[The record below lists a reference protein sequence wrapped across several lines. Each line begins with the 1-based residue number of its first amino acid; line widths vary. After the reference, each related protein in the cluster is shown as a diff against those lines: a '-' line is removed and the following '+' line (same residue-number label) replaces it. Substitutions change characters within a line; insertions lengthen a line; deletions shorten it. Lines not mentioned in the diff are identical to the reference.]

1 MIMRPKFL
9 IAAVAITALMI
20 VIACNSSSD
29 NKEQSSGTP
38 DNSSSAKADTGTS
51 TANATNEKGGVGKFQ
66 HVELTHPLDQKM
78 IVAGKNVYDLKCASC
93 HKLTDEKLVGPGW
106 KDVTKR
112 RSPEWIMN
120 FVTNTEEMIEKDAV
134 AKNLYE
140 VCLVK
145 MPNQNLSD
153 DDARGV
159 LEFQR
164 KNDGEK

>member
-1 MIMRPKFL
+1 MRAKFL
-9 IAAVAITALMI
+9 IVTFVIALIT
-20 VIACNSSSD
+20 VVACNSSSD
-29 NKEQSSGTP
+29 NKTTS
-38 DNSSSAKADTGTS
+38 DNSPAKTDTSSSTS
-51 TANATNEKGGVGKFQ
+51 TASNDKAGVGKFQ
-66 HVELTHPLDQKM
+66 HVDLTHPLDQKM
-78 IVAGKNVYDLKCASC
+78 ITTGKSVYDLKCASC

-112 RSPEWIMN
+112 RAPEWIMN
-120 FVTNTEEMIEKDAV
+120 FVTNTEEMLQKDAV

-159 LEFQR
+159 LEFMR
-164 KNDGEK
+164 NNDGEK

>member
-1 MIMRPKFL
+1 MRPKFFMTA
-9 IAAVAITALMI
+9 IAIVAVMI

-29 NKEQSSGTP
+29 NKEQASGAA
-38 DNSSSAKADTGTS
+38 DNSSAAKPDTSSSTRGADER
-51 TANATNEKGGVGKFQ
+51 AGVGKFK
-66 HVELTHPLDQKM
+66 HVALTHPLDQKM
-78 IVAGKNVYDLKCASC
+78 VATGKKVYDVKCASC

-112 RSPEWIMN
+112 RTPEWIMN
-120 FVTNTEEMIEKDAV
+120 FVTNTEEMLEKNAV

-145 MPNQNLSD
+145 MPNQNLTD
-153 DDARGV
+153 GDARAI

-164 KNDGEK
+164 NNDGEK

>member
-1 MIMRPKFL
+1 MRPKFL
-9 IAAVAITALMI
+9 SAAMAITSLVI
-20 VIACNSSSD
+20 VIACQTPSD
-29 NKEQSSGTP
+29 NKTPSGSTTP
-38 DNSSSAKADTGTS
+38 NNSSATDTS
-51 TANATNEKGGVGKFQ
+51 TSAAKSNEKTGVGKFK
-66 HVELTHPLDQKM
+66 HVDLTHPLDQKM
-78 IVAGKNVYDLKCASC
+78 ITTGKNVYELKCASC

-112 RSPEWIMN
+112 RAPEWIMN

-153 DDARGV
+153 DDARAV

-164 KNDGEK
+164 NNDGEK

>member
-1 MIMRPKFL
+1 MRPKFL
-9 IAAVAITALMI
+9 IAAMALTASVV

-29 NKEQSSGTP
+29 KDKASATP
-38 DNSSSAKADTGTS
+38 DNSSAKADTTS
-51 TANATNEKGGVGKFQ
+51 SSGAGNEKTGVGKFQ

-78 IVAGKNVYDLKCASC
+78 VAAGKNVYDLKCASC

-112 RSPEWIMN
+112 RAPEWIMN
-120 FVTNTEEMIEKDAV
+120 FVTNTDEMLEKNAV

-153 DDARGV
+153 DDARAI

-164 KNDGEK
+164 NNDGEK

>member
-1 MIMRPKFL
+1 MRAKFL
-9 IAAVAITALMI
+9 IAAVSIASLTSI
-20 VIACNSSSD
+20 IACNSSSD
-29 NKEQSSGTP
+29 KKSPDSATP
-38 DNSSSAKADTGTS
+38 DNSSAKTDT
-51 TANATNEKGGVGKFQ
+51 TASGAGASDDKAGVGKFQ

-78 IVAGKNVYDLKCASC
+78 ITTGKNVYDLKCASC

-112 RSPEWIMN
+112 RAPEWIMN
-120 FVTNTEEMIEKDAV
+120 FVTNTEEMLQKDAV

-153 DDARGV
+153 DDARAV

-164 KNDGEK
+164 NNDGEK

>member
-1 MIMRPKFL
+1 MRPKFFF
-9 IAAVAITALMI
+9 AVIAITALI

-29 NKEQSSGTP
+29 NKATTP
-38 DNSSSAKADTGTS
+38 DNSSAKTDTAASVGSA
-51 TANATNEKGGVGKFQ
+51 NEKAGVGKFQ

-78 IVAGKNVYDLKCASC
+78 IATGKGVYDLKCASC

-112 RSPEWIMN
+112 RAPEWIMN
-120 FVTNTEEMIEKDAV
+120 FVTNTEEMLEKNAV

-153 DDARGV
+153 DDARAI

-164 KNDGEK
+164 NNDGEK

>member
-1 MIMRPKFL
+1 MRSQIL
-9 IAAVAITALMI
+9 ISVFITGTLMFA
-20 VIACNSSSD
+20 IACNSSSD
-29 NKEQSSGTP
+29 KKADQSS
-38 DNSSSAKADTGTS
+38 DNSAAKSDTSASASSSG
-51 TANATNEKGGVGKFQ
+51 NEKAGVGKFQ

-78 IVAGKNVYDLKCASC
+78 VTTGKNVYDLKCASC
-93 HKLTDEKLVGPGW
+93 HKLSDEKLVGPGW

-112 RSPEWIMN
+112 RTPEWIMN
-120 FVTNTEEMIEKDAV
+120 FVTNTEEMLEKNAV

-153 DDARGV
+153 DDARAV

-164 KNDGEK
+164 NNDGDK

>member
-1 MIMRPKFL
+1 MRSKFFL
-9 IAAVAITALMI
+9 PAIVIASLMAI
-20 VIACNSSSD
+20 IACNSSSD
-29 NKEQSSGTP
+29 KSQQSESTP
-38 DNSSSAKADTGTS
+38 DNSATKADTGTS
-51 TANATNEKGGVGKFQ
+51 ASGSSNEKEGVGKFK
-66 HVELTHPLDQKM
+66 HVDLTHPLDQKM
-78 IVAGKNVYDLKCASC
+78 IAAGKNVYDVKCASC

-112 RSPEWIMN
+112 RAPEWIMN
-120 FVTNTEEMIEKDAV
+120 FVTNTEEMLDKDAT

-153 DDARGV
+153 DDARAV

-164 KNDGEK
+164 NNDGDK

>member
-1 MIMRPKFL
+1 MRPKIL
-9 IAAVAITALMI
+9 LSTIVIVLLVAIL
-20 VIACNSSSD
+20 ACNSSSD
-29 NKEQSSGTP
+29 KANQSETTSTP
-38 DNSSSAKADTGTS
+38 DNSAAKTDTS
-51 TANATNEKGGVGKFQ
+51 TSAAGGANDKAGVGKFQ

-78 IVAGKNVYDLKCASC
+78 ITTGKNVYDLKCASC

-112 RSPEWIMN
+112 RTPEWIMN
-120 FVTNTEEMIEKDAV
+120 FVTNTDEMLEKDAV

-153 DDARGV
+153 DDSRAV

>member
-1 MIMRPKFL
+1 MRLKFL
-9 IAAVAITALMI
+9 MTTIAITTFIIL
-20 VIACNSSSD
+20 IACNSSSNSKD
-29 NKEQSSGTP
+29 QSSGTS
-38 DNSSSAKADTGTS
+38 DNSSSAKTDTS
-51 TANATNEKGGVGKFQ
+51 TSAGGAGNEQAGVGKFQ
-66 HVELTHPLDQKM
+66 HVDLTHPLDQKM
-78 IVAGKNVYDLKCASC
+78 ITTGKNVYDLKCASC

-112 RSPEWIMN
+112 RTPEWIMN
-120 FVTNTEEMIEKDAV
+120 FVTNTEEMIQKDAV

-153 DDARGV
+153 DDARAV

-164 KNDGEK
+164 NNDGEK

>member
-1 MIMRPKFL
+1 MRHKFL
-9 IAAVAITALMI
+9 IAAGILAVFGAI
-20 VIACNSSSD
+20 IACNNSTD
-29 NKEQSSGTP
+29 KGKEAATTPDASATKTDTAASTASSG
-38 DNSSSAKADTGTS
+38 DEKA
-51 TANATNEKGGVGKFQ
+51 GVGKFQ
-66 HVELTHPLDQKM
+66 HVDLTHPLDQKM
-78 IVAGKNVYDLKCASC
+78 VTTGKNVYDLKCASC

-112 RSPEWIMN
+112 RTPEWIMN
-120 FVTNTEEMIEKDAV
+120 FVTNTDEMLEKNAV

-153 DDARGV
+153 DDARGI

-164 KNDGEK
+164 NNDGEK

>member
-1 MIMRPKFL
+1 MRQFL
-9 IAAVAITALMI
+9 IATLVVTTFTVA
-20 VIACNSSSD
+20 IACNSSSD
-29 NKEQSSGTP
+29 NKTTDSTTSE
-38 DNSSSAKADTGTS
+38 NSSAKTDTSAS
-51 TANATNEKGGVGKFQ
+51 TAGNKAGVGKFQ
-66 HVELTHPLDQKM
+66 HVELTHPIDQKM
-78 IVAGKNVYDLKCASC
+78 VATGKSVYDLKCASC
-93 HKLTDEKLVGPGW
+93 HKLSEEKLVGPGW

-120 FVTNTEEMIEKDAV
+120 FVTNTDEMIQKDEV

-153 DDARGV
+153 DDARAV

-164 KNDGEK
+164 NNDGEK

>member
-1 MIMRPKFL
+1 MRPKFL
-9 IAAVAITALMI
+9 IATFVIGTAIL

-29 NKEQSSGTP
+29 NKPSEGTTP
-38 DNSSSAKADTGTS
+38 DNSSAKTDTATSAESASNDKA
-51 TANATNEKGGVGKFQ
+51 GVGKFK
-66 HVELTHPLDQKM
+66 HVDLTHPLDQKM
-78 IVAGKNVYDLKCASC
+78 VATGKNVYDLKCASC

-112 RSPEWIMN
+112 RTPEWIMN
-120 FVTNTEEMIEKDAV
+120 FVTNTDEMLQKDAV

-153 DDARGV
+153 DDARAL

-164 KNDGEK
+164 GNDGEK

>member
-1 MIMRPKFL
+1 MRAKFL
-9 IAAVAITALMI
+9 IVAFVIALIT
-20 VIACNSSSD
+20 VVACNSSSD
-29 NKEQSSGTP
+29 NKTTS
-38 DNSSSAKADTGTS
+38 DNSPAKTDTSSSTS
-51 TANATNEKGGVGKFQ
+51 TASNDKAGVGKFQ
-66 HVELTHPLDQKM
+66 HLDLTHPLDQKM
-78 IVAGKNVYDLKCASC
+78 ITTGKSVYDLKCASC

-112 RSPEWIMN
+112 RAPEWIMN
-120 FVTNTEEMIEKDAV
+120 FVTNTEEMLQKDAV

-159 LEFQR
+159 LEFMR
-164 KNDGEK
+164 NNDGEK

>member
-1 MIMRPKFL
+1 MRPKFL
-9 IAAVAITALMI
+9 SAVIAITALI
-20 VIACNSSSD
+20 ILIACQSPSD
-29 NKEQSSGTP
+29 NKTTSGSTTP
-38 DNSSSAKADTGTS
+38 NNSSATDTSTS
-51 TANATNEKGGVGKFQ
+51 TASTTNDKAGVGKFK
-66 HVELTHPLDQKM
+66 HVDLTHPLDQKM
-78 IVAGKNVYDLKCASC
+78 ITTGKNVYDLKCASC

-112 RSPEWIMN
+112 RTPEWIMN
-120 FVTNTEEMIEKDAV
+120 FVTNTDEMLEKDAV

-153 DDARGV
+153 DDARAL

-164 KNDGEK
+164 NNDGEK

>member
-1 MIMRPKFL
+1 MTTI
-9 IAAVAITALMI
+9 AITTFIIL
-20 VIACNSSSD
+20 IACNSSSNSKD
-29 NKEQSSGTP
+29 QSSGTS
-38 DNSSSAKADTGTS
+38 DNSSSAKTDTS
-51 TANATNEKGGVGKFQ
+51 TSAASAGNEKAGVGKFQ
-66 HVELTHPLDQKM
+66 HVDLTHPLDQKM
-78 IVAGKNVYDLKCASC
+78 ITTGKNVYDLKCASC

-112 RSPEWIMN
+112 RTPEWIMN
-120 FVTNTEEMIEKDAV
+120 FVTNTEEMIQKDAV

-153 DDARGV
+153 DDARAV

-164 KNDGEK
+164 NNDGEK

>member
-1 MIMRPKFL
+1 MTTI
-9 IAAVAITALMI
+9 AITTFIIL
-20 VIACNSSSD
+20 IACNSSSNSKD
-29 NKEQSSGTP
+29 QSSGTS
-38 DNSSSAKADTGTS
+38 DNSSSAKTDTS
-51 TANATNEKGGVGKFQ
+51 TSAAGAGNEKAGVGKFQ
-66 HVELTHPLDQKM
+66 HVDLTHPLDQKM
-78 IVAGKNVYDLKCASC
+78 ITTGKNVYDLKCASC

-112 RSPEWIMN
+112 RTPEWIMN
-120 FVTNTEEMIEKDAV
+120 FVTNTEEMIQKDAV

-153 DDARGV
+153 DDARAV

-164 KNDGEK
+164 NNDGEK

>member
-1 MIMRPKFL
+1 M
-9 IAAVAITALMI
+9 AI
-20 VIACNSSSD
+20 IACNSSSD
-29 NKEQSSGTP
+29 KSQQSESTP
-38 DNSSSAKADTGTS
+38 DNSATKADTGTS
-51 TANATNEKGGVGKFQ
+51 ASGSSNEKEGVGKFK
-66 HVELTHPLDQKM
+66 HVDLTHPLDQKM
-78 IVAGKNVYDLKCASC
+78 IAAGKNVYDVKCASC

-112 RSPEWIMN
+112 RAPEWIMN
-120 FVTNTEEMIEKDAV
+120 FVTNTEEMLDKDAT

-153 DDARGV
+153 DDARAV

-164 KNDGEK
+164 NNDGDK

>member
-1 MIMRPKFL
+1 MRPKFL
-9 IAAVAITALMI
+9 IATFVVAFIFVA
-20 VIACNSSSD
+20 ACNSSSD
-29 NKEQSSGTP
+29 NKTTSENSSPKTDSSSSGA
-38 DNSSSAKADTGTS
+38 STS
-51 TANATNEKGGVGKFQ
+51 NEKAGVGKFQ

-78 IVAGKNVYDLKCASC
+78 IASGKNVYDLKCASC

-112 RSPEWIMN
+112 RAPEWIMN
-120 FVTNTEEMIEKDAV
+120 FVTNTDEMIQKDAV

-153 DDARGV
+153 DDARAI

-164 KNDGEK
+164 NNDGDK

>member
-1 MIMRPKFL
+1 MRLKFL
-9 IAAVAITALMI
+9 FATVVIVAFIS
-20 VIACNSSSD
+20 VVACNSSSD
-29 NKEQSSGTP
+29 NKATTTP
-38 DNSSSAKADTGTS
+38 DNSSAKTDTSASAGS
-51 TANATNEKGGVGKFQ
+51 NNENTGVGKFKQ
-66 HVELTHPLDQKM
+66 VELTHPLDQKM
-78 IVAGKNVYDLKCASC
+78 IATGKGVYDLKCASC

-112 RSPEWIMN
+112 RTPEWIMN
-120 FVTNTEEMIEKDAV
+120 FVTNTEEMLEKNTA

-153 DDARGV
+153 DDARAI

-164 KNDGEK
+164 NNDGEK

>member
-1 MIMRPKFL
+1 MRPKFFFATV
-9 IAAVAITALMI
+9 IIVAFIT
-20 VIACNSSSD
+20 VVACNSSSD
-29 NKEQSSGTP
+29 NKATTP
-38 DNSSSAKADTGTS
+38 DNSSTKTDTGTS
-51 TANATNEKGGVGKFQ
+51 AASTTNDKAGVGKFK
-66 HVELTHPLDQKM
+66 HVDLTHPLDQKM
-78 IVAGKNVYDLKCASC
+78 ITTGKNVYDLKCASC

-112 RSPEWIMN
+112 RAPEWIMN
-120 FVTNTEEMIEKDAV
+120 FVTNTDEMIEKDAV

-153 DDARGV
+153 DDARAI

-164 KNDGEK
+164 NNDGEK

>member
-1 MIMRPKFL
+1 MKPKFL
-9 IAAVAITALMI
+9 VGTIFFAIFI
-20 VIACNSSSD
+20 GVVACNSSSD
-29 NKEQSSGTP
+29 NKDATP
-38 DNSSSAKADTGTS
+38 DNSAAKTDTS
-51 TANATNEKGGVGKFQ
+51 TSAASAGDEKTGVGKFQ
-66 HVELTHPLDQKM
+66 HVDLTHPLDKKM
-78 IVAGKNVYDLKCASC
+78 IAEGKNVYDLKCASC

-112 RSPEWIMN
+112 RAPEWIMN
-120 FVTNTEEMIEKDAV
+120 FVTNTDEMLEKNAA

-153 DDARGV
+153 DDARAV

-164 KNDGEK
+164 NNDGDK